1 MKPISMA
8 KFRFVGRISKMGKNN
23 RVIWIPREYHDKIL
37 GLEDKDI
44 RIMIDDE
51 IWDLKKCG

>member
-51 IWDLKKCG
+51 IWDLKK